1 MHPDTPSI
9 RRSTLE
15 PGIEHVVLDVP
26 DKSANVFTSELLAE
40 LSTTLDAL
48 EASPPAL
55 GCILTSAKP
64 GIYVAGADL
73 VAISQT
79 QHWNEK
85 QVKSFC
91 HGGQSL
97 FERLSS
103 LPCVTV
109 AAIHGV
115 CVGGGLEFALA
126 CDYLVASDDR
136 KTLLGLPEVT
146 LGLIPGWAGTVRT
159 PRRIGVKAGID
170 LVTSGR
176 LVAAQQALDMRL
188 IDVTASADQLVAR
201 SAALIHEIHKAGS
214 LAARRSKLRQA
225 TALSASERT
234 KLSEEFETAI
244 TGRELH
250 PYAPRVALVHMLDS
264 AGDEFSVACDK
275 EAAAMARVYGSESN
289 AGLLN
294 AFFLNDRAKKS
305 GKFAGIK
312 TNPINCLGIVGVGVM
327 GGDIALACSNR
338 LALRLLDSDMERS
351 QLVAKSCN
359 SPSGSGK
366 PVVVAQSTADL
377 QSCDL
382 VIESIVED
390 VSAKK
395 RLLAD
400 VESHVAA
407 STIVASNTS
416 VIRIAELSSELNRP
430 DRFCGLHFCYP
441 AKDRRLVEV
450 IRGPETADEPL
461 ASVCDWVRSMG
472 KVPLPMKDAPGFVIN
487 RLLCPMF
494 NETGHLLTDG
504 CTAEQ
509 IEQAMRDFGFAL
521 GPLEF
526 MDAIGL
532 DTLYAAGAYL
542 IPKLTTPVEPSLLL
556 HAMNKAGW
564 KGRKAGRG
572 FYDYPSADGRAQTN
586 PDLPALIEQ
595 YAKPSGRTLSPDEI
609 VRRLLT
615 VMLNQAADLLAECV
629 VPHGDDVDLA
639 LLLGGG
645 FPPFRGGLLFWAR
658 RQRLA
663 ALEADV
669 AQWGAEPSLRRRYR
683 VSPNWALLKA
693 EYRKPN

>member
-1 MHPDTPSI
+1 MHPESPSI
-9 RRSTLE
+9 RWSTLE

-26 DKSANVFTSELLAE
+26 EKSANVFTTELLDE
-40 LSTTLDAL
+40 LAAMLDAL

-55 GCILTSAKP
+55 GCILTSAKA

-79 QHWNEK
+79 LHWNENQIK
-85 QVKSFC
+85 AFC
-91 HGGQSL
+91 HRGQSL
-97 FERLSS
+97 FERLAS

-136 KTLLGLPEVT
+136 KTLLGLPEVS

-176 LVAAQQALDMRL
+176 LVAAQQALEMQL
-188 IDVTASADQLVAR
+188 IDAVTNADQLMAR
-201 SAALIHEIHKAGS
+201 SVALIHENQNAAT

-225 TALSASERT
+225 VPVSKSERAN
-234 KLSEEFETAI
+234 LNEEFGTAI
-244 TGRELH
+244 AGRELH
-250 PYAPRVALVHMLDS
+250 PHAPRVALEHMLDS
-264 AGDEFSVACDK
+264 SSDEFLVACDK
-275 EAAAMARVYGSESN
+275 EAAAMARVYGTVSN

-294 AFFLNDRAKKS
+294 AFFLNERAKKV
-305 GKFAGIK
+305 GKFVAIK
-312 TNPINCLGIVGVGVM
+312 ANPIRCLGIVGVGVM
-327 GGDIALACSNR
+327 GGDIALACSQR
-338 LALRLLDSDMERS
+338 MALRLLDTDEERS
-351 QLVAKSCN
+351 RAVAQSCT
-359 SPSGSGK
+359 SSSGSGE
-366 PVVVAQSTADL
+366 PVVIAQSPADL
-377 QSCDL
+377 QGCDL

-400 VESHVAA
+400 VELQVAA
-407 STIVASNTS
+407 TTLVASNTS
-416 VIRIAELSSELNRP
+416 VIRIAELSTGLKRP

-441 AKDRRLVEV
+441 AKVRRLVEV
-450 IRGPETADEPL
+450 IRGPATSDDVL
-461 ASVCDWVRSMG
+461 ASVCEWVRSMG
-472 KVPLPMKDAPGFVIN
+472 KVPLPMKDSPGFVIN

-572 FYDYPSADGRAQTN
+572 FYDYPSAEGRAQLN
-586 PDLPALIEQ
+586 PDLPALIDQ
-595 YAKPSGRTLSPDEI
+595 YAKPMAQRLSSDEI

-615 VMLNQAADLLAECV
+615 VMLNQAADVLAEGV

-645 FPPFRGGLLFWAR
+645 FPTFRGGLLFWAR
-658 RQRLA
+658 RQGLA
-663 ALEADV
+663 ALATDIM
-669 AQWGAEPSLRRRYR
+669 QWGAQPSMRRRYR
-683 VSPNWALLKA
+683 VSTNWASL
-693 EYRKPN
+693 